1 MLWQIVLMNKTII
14 STNTQSTKTTNQ
26 TNQLSVGIPS
36 SIYDTV
42 RSLRQARALRLAS
55 LQKKLPPIHLSLL
68 WLLAIIELSSFPV
81 LGAGTQSIGGYNI
94 LTVESVMFGILTF
107 GVVVTLNVVGELY
120 IGRGGAYN
128 VDSVLS
134 VMVKGLDEELEG
146 RLAEVRGGSSVV
158 ADEDDVLL
166 ALGTAAN
173 SGEMPSPFGLMRQ
186 RYFESYD
193 NGEDDS
199 EEVNN
204 I

>member
-1 MLWQIVLMNKTII
+1 
-14 STNTQSTKTTNQ
+14 
-26 TNQLSVGIPS
+26 
-36 SIYDTV
+36 
-42 RSLRQARALRLAS
+42 
-55 LQKKLPPIHLSLL
+55 
-68 WLLAIIELSSFPV
+68 
-81 LGAGTQSIGGYNI
+81 
-94 LTVESVMFGILTF
+94 MFGILTF

-146 RLAEVRGGSSVV
+146 RLAEVRGGSSSD
-158 ADEDDVLL
+158 ASENDVLL

-173 SGEMPSPFGLMRQ
+173 SGKMPSPFGLTRQ

-199 EEVNN
+199 EEVNS